1 MKKKLYVSGPMRGY
15 KNFNF
20 PAFERATKLLRVAG
34 YEVVSPHEMDLANG
48 FNPKGEEPKGKELG
62 KMLLRDA
69 EAVLECDGVAMLDG
83 WGDSAGAKWECA
95 LADLTDRECLLVN
108 TWINKNLPRI
118 IGLTGPKGVGKTTF
132 AKDMPRHRFSF
143 ADPLRAIMDVFLGHF
158 DMSVENFD
166 DNKEEKISNLGVS
179 FRQAMQTLG
188 TEWGRKHINPDV
200 WVEAMESRLSRFH
213 KDRIVIDDVRFPN
226 EAEMIRA
233 RGGKIWRLS
242 RKGFEPSGDSHVS
255 EAGLPDELIDGE
267 VELV

>member
-34 YEVVSPHEMDLANG
+34 YEVVSPHEMDLADG

-108 TWINKNLPRI
+108 TWINVNLPRI

-132 AKDMPRHRFSF
+132 ANEMPRQRFSF
-143 ADPLRAIMDVFLGHF
+143 ADPLRVIMDVLLGYF
-158 DMSVENFD
+158 DMNVEDFD

-179 FRQAMQTLG
+179 FRHAMQTLG
-188 TEWGRKHINPDV
+188 TEWGRKQVSPNI
-200 WVEAMESRLSRFH
+200 WVEVMESRLSHFH

-233 RGGKIWRLS
+233 RGGQIWRLS